1 MESSE
6 AVDVAVFDGVARD
19 LLDFALFNPMTSRVK
34 ALDSLRIPLTSLD
47 VHGVP
52 FRAAVAVLP
61 LRPEKSEALPIEEV
75 TLSGTVALVSDEVL
89 FRGRLTGEFV
99 SECARCLE
107 EARVGLDVE
116 VCWFFTDE
124 PAGESAGDREGAAE
138 IEVGLDDPEPPGRIV
153 GGEIDLAPMI
163 WEELVLAAPLKY
175 VCREDCLGLC
185 PKCGIN
191 RNRAACDCGPM
202 VEEETGTRK
211 SFVQLKDLLPD
222 YKHEPSE
229 D

>member
-1 MESSE
+1 
-6 AVDVAVFDGVARD
+6 
-19 LLDFALFNPMTSRVK
+19 MTSRVK

-47 VHGVP
+47 EHGVP

-61 LRPEKSEALPIEEV
+61 LRPEKSEPLPIEEV
-75 TLSGTVALVSDEVL
+75 TVSGTVTLVGEEVL
-89 FRGRLTGEFV
+89 FRGHVTGDFV

-107 EARVGLDVE
+107 EARVGVDIE
-116 VCWFFTDE
+116 VCWFFTEE
-124 PAGESAGDREGAAE
+124 PAPVSPAVRDGDEE
-138 IEVGLDDPEPPGRIV
+138 VVEVGLDDPEPPGRIV
-153 GGEIDLAPMI
+153 GGEIDMGPMI
-163 WEELVLAAPLKY
+163 WEDLVLAAPLKY

-202 VEEETGTRK
+202 VDEETGTRK
-211 SFVQLKDLLPD
+211 SFVQLKDLFPD